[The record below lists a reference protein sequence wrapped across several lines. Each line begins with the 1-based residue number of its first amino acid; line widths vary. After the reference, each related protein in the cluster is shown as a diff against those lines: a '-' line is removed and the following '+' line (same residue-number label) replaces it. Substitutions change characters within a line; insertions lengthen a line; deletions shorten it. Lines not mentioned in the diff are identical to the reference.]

1 MNARIAGLLL
11 LAACAQ
17 ETPNTPPSQPV
28 KNADAPTPSGPA
40 PRAVHPLD
48 RIPSMPQPD
57 DPVRNPATPPE
68 LIKSVQPKYTELAR
82 KARIQGVVILEL
94 LIERDGRV
102 SDARVLKSLPMGLDV
117 AARQAVL
124 YWRYK
129 PGRNLR
135 DEPVRTLLHVTVPFR
150 L

>member
-1 MNARIAGLLL
+1 MNARVACLLL

-17 ETPNTPPSQPV
+17 ETPNKPPSRPV
-28 KNADAPTPSGPA
+28 KSAAAVPPAA
-40 PRAVHPLD
+40 PRGEHPLD
-48 RIPSMPQPD
+48 RIPSAPRPD

-68 LIKSVQPKYTELAR
+68 LIKSVPPKYTERAR
-82 KARIQGVVILEL
+82 RARIQGVVIVEL

-102 SDARVLKSLPMGLDV
+102 SDARVLKPLPMGLDA

-124 YWRYK
+124 YWRYE
-129 PGRNLR
+129 PGRNVR
-135 DEPVRTLLHVTVPFR
+135 GEPVRTLLHVTVPFR